1 MFITNYQISMYRGD
15 SETIKINLTN
25 KADGSARPL
34 ESDESIYMT
43 VRRTT
48 ESDEVVL
55 SKIITK
61 QDSPGVVLI
70 NLKPEDTA
78 NLPLGDYVYDIRIKR
93 GTTWVKTII
102 GAEDPL
108 RRWRA
113 KFKLLSEVT
122 K

>member
-25 KADGSARPL
+25 KDGSARPL
-34 ESDESIYMT
+34 LSDESIYMT
-43 VRRTT
+43 VRKTT

-55 SKIITK
+55 SKIVTK

-70 NLKPEDTA
+70 NLAPADTA
-78 NLPLGDYVYDIRIKR
+78 NLPVGNYVYDIRMKR

-113 KFKLLSEVT
+113 TFKLLSEVT